1 MAGCAGLLWHNSTM
15 NAPAP
20 PHTHQGSRSLRDEV
34 DELLPGWQS
43 WYPSLFD
50 AAQDLGIL
58 RARVCDLSSL
68 LLSNRHASIYNEAVQ
83 AFRNQWSV
91 EEPEQVADSDK
102 QPGRSPA
109 GIPSDTDNQ
118 VDRVQFPEDIL

>member
-1 MAGCAGLLWHNSTM
+1 MDRTVT
-15 NAPAP
+15 P
-20 PHTHQGSRSLRDEV
+20 PTHQRSISLRDQV

-68 LLSNRHASIYNEAVQ
+68 MLSHRHASIYNEAVQ
-83 AFRNQWSV
+83 AFRTQWSV
-91 EEPEQVADSDK
+91 EEPEQDADIDSSAAPDRH
-102 QPGRSPA
+102 RSA
-109 GIPSDTDNQ
+109 SATDC
-118 VDRVQFPEDIL
+118 EDLL

>member
-1 MAGCAGLLWHNSTM
+1 M

-20 PHTHQGSRSLRDEV
+20 LHTHQGSRSLRDEV

-68 LLSNRHASIYNEAVQ
+68 VLSNRHASIYNEAVQ

-91 EEPEQVADSDK
+91 EEPEAQDAQPQSHPQRKRRELPDDLSSD
-102 QPGRSPA
+102 
-109 GIPSDTDNQ
+109 N
-118 VDRVQFPEDIL
+118 VFPDDIL